1 MYCAGMST
9 CPAYNVRSGSRGPHE
24 RRLLCVL
31 RAVARRRGRHLRTRR
46 NAQSGRPDRAIQA
59 ECARA
64 DSRRQTEGLL
74 HSGAGALFTR
84 SSALLCCLLFS
95 SLPHCSST
103 IHSHTS
109 RPKTQSGPSLKQWAV
124 AVQYLS
130 TIFFCRRVAAR
141 SWTAASRC
149 TTRRRAP
156 TRRTARCAASRQRP
170 TFSWPTR
177 WCRVRAAASF
187 SVLMLRGQTATVTV
201 AVAVAVAIDSD
212 CNVA

>member
-1 MYCAGMST
+1 M
-9 CPAYNVRSGSRGPHE
+9 RS
-24 RRLLCVL
+24 RRLSP
-31 RAVARRRGRHLRTRR
+31 ANRRSSSFRCRS
-46 NAQSGRPDRAIQA
+46 A
-59 ECARA
+59 
-64 DSRRQTEGLL
+64 L
-74 HSGAGALFTR
+74 HSQLC
-84 SSALLCCLLFS
+84 SALS
-95 SLPHCSST
+95 SLLLSFPHCSST

-177 WCRVRAAASF
+177 WCRVRAAASLCLN
-187 SVLMLRGQTATVTV
+187 VQRA
-201 AVAVAVAIDSD
+201 D
-212 CNVA
+212 CDRNCSCSCSCSYRQ